1 MPIRMNGQTYYRTAE
16 ICNETG
22 ISRATLYRWLNAGLL
37 EKAYKDR
44 RGWRL
49 FTKDDLSKLHSKAIE
64 VHVKYVSFRKE
75 E

>member
-16 ICNETG
+16 ICNETR

-37 EKAYKDR
+37 EKSYKDQ

-49 FTKDDLSKLHSKAIE
+49 FTEDDLSKFHSKAME
-64 VHVKYVSFRKE
+64 VHVEDVSFRKE
-75 E
+75 Q